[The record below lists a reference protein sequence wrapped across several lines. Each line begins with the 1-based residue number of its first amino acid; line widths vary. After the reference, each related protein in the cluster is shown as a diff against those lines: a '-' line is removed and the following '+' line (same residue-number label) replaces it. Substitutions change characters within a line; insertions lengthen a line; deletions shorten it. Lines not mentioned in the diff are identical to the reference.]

1 MGVCAGPAGV
11 YKSREGL
18 LRFYVSTL
26 LMIDTWDVDVGAPAM
41 VEVRAVSQVIRSS
54 LPDAAALKSLE
65 YVLLVENG
73 SMWSRKAYNGV
84 LIRQQSLLEG
94 VKSQCHPISL

>member
-1 MGVCAGPAGV
+1 MEVFAGPAGV

-18 LRFYVSTL
+18 LGFCLSTL
-26 LMIDTWDVDVGAPAM
+26 WMIDTWDVDVGAPAM

-54 LPDAAALKSLE
+54 LPGVAALKSLE

-73 SMWSRKAYNGV
+73 GVWSRKA
-84 LIRQQSLLEG
+84 
-94 VKSQCHPISL
+94 